1 MITVLKSSLFT
12 LSAAA
17 LLICTLLAWGG
28 FELELNMGS
37 GSLLQAA
44 AWSFGITI
52 FGVLSALGFYFL
64 GKAVS
69 FPSNEHSRK
78 LLFSAC
84 LMCLLFAALVMLV
97 GRNVGAVLILFPIG
111 ACAFALPII
120 AYIIIR
126 KAR

>member
-1 MITVLKSSLFT
+1 VLTVLKSSLFT

-44 AWSFGITI
+44 AWSFSIVI
-52 FGVLSALGFYFL
+52 FGASSALGFYFL

-69 FPSNEHSRK
+69 FPTREHSRK
-78 LLFSAC
+78 SLFPAC

-97 GRNVGAVLILFPIG
+97 GQNIGATLILFPIG
-111 ACAFALPII
+111 AFAFALPITACI
-120 AYIIIR
+120 FIR